1 MQPFKL
7 DTVLRIRR
15 QAEEKARQALFA
27 AMEKEQQANHVLQ
40 AAQQELE
47 DLYMNLQS
55 QYSQGTSV
63 TQLELIENWISVV
76 KQKIK
81 KAEQEV
87 LTVKRQTESKRQ
99 KLLKASKDLKIM
111 EKMKEQQNNAYKQY
125 LNKKERAMLDE
136 LAVLFHKTPDHNNT

>member
-27 AMEKEQQANHVLQ
+27 AMEKEQQAKDIFQ

-87 LTVKRQTESKRQ
+87 LTAKRQTESKRQ
-99 KLLKASKDLKIM
+99 KVLKASKDLKIM

-136 LAVLFHKTPDHNNT
+136 LAVLFHKNPDQ